1 MCDNNRKNKVNTVLT
16 WLKLPTRN
24 MWQIDQI
31 EQFQYCLDLLINYTQ
46 YQTKIRKNKKRI
58 KIEISFQLCS
68 PEWQHV

>member
-24 MWQIDQI
+24 MWQMDQI

-46 YQTKIRKNKKRI
+46 YQTKIRKNKKKI
-58 KIEISFQLCS
+58 KN
-68 PEWQHV
+68 

>member
-24 MWQIDQI
+24 MWQMDQI

-46 YQTKIRKNKKRI
+46 YQTKIRKNKK
-58 KIEISFQLCS
+58 K
-68 PEWQHV
+68 